1 LTRTQRGAERIAWTL
16 RSISTRGSAGA
27 RRAARRAATGTHS
40 GRARVMIVDD
50 ESMVCDALAALLAR
64 DYDVATFTDPHAALA
79 SMLDGPFDVFLCDLM
94 MPELS
99 GIDLYERL
107 AAQRPELTERV
118 IFLSAGVFT
127 ERARNFL
134 ATTRRAQLHKP
145 VRRDELVDVIEAHLA
160 PLH

>member
-1 LTRTQRGAERIAWTL
+1 
-16 RSISTRGSAGA
+16 
-27 RRAARRAATGTHS
+27 
-40 GRARVMIVDD
+40 MIVDD